1 MFTLIQ
7 STQCWAEGSK
17 REILKSCTEHL
28 CFRLCLKVINVA
40 EILLCQAVQVLYSKN
55 RFKDN
60 GLYTGNARLQ
70 FSGNLFSNNK
80 KESIWIFEVNKFGSQ
95 QIKLECMLSLLEM
108 HQIVHDAV
116 FSSWGMHFIDWFKL
130 NILKQVYLLI
140 WHVYLIH
147 LTVIF

>member
-80 KESIWIFEVNKFGSQ
+80 KDSIWIFEVNKFGRL
-95 QIKLECMLSLLEM
+95 QIELECMLSQCWINYFL
-108 HQIVHDAV
+108 DSSNCTWCSF
-116 FSSWGMHFIDWFKL
+116 FSRGMHLIDL
-130 NILKQVYLLI
+130 V
-140 WHVYLIH
+140 
-147 LTVIF
+147 